1 MNKNELK
8 QMALHIKEKRKTYG
22 YTQEEMAEQVGLSY
36 SYYTKIEN
44 GCQTPSL
51 DTLIKIASTL
61 QISMDKLVFDN
72 PRAIHPFSPDT
83 HELVQSITESNREE
97 LIRCRNLLNKVISF
111 LG

>member
-22 YTQEEMAEQVGLSY
+22 YTQEEMAEQIGLSY
-36 SYYTKIEN
+36 SYYAKIEN
-44 GCQTPSL
+44 GFQTPSL

-61 QISMDKLVFDN
+61 QISLDRLVFDN
-72 PRAIHPFSPDT
+72 SRKIYPFSPDT
-83 HELVQSITESNREE
+83 QELFQFILQSDRDE

-111 LG
+111 LD